1 MNMDNPRQRRGRRR
15 LFILSGFLAL
25 TVMTAAVAVAWAD
38 EAVVANDGSLS
49 TVAPAGTDPAQSADE
64 TRGTPSSGKAEA
76 DSDNQAAIPTTTTAA
91 EMDRP
96 PAPTEAPV
104 QAEASKSAP
113 AKEKT
118 VKVKIYFT
126 QGEKLT
132 PIFREIAGTDMVG
145 TAALSQLLKGPDD
158 PENASGLL
166 SAIPQGTALR
176 SLSVKNGLAVV
187 DLSADFVSGGGS
199 SSMYLRLGQL
209 VYTLTEFQTVD
220 RVKIRID
227 GSDLR
232 VLGGEGLLVGD
243 SISRTQYDGLVRG
256 STEDGPG
263 TSAPKTSSFKVY
275 FVTQERLA
283 PQTRTVPFTP
293 AIGKTAL
300 MNLLAGPSSAERDG
314 GANTAVPS
322 KVRVNSLSIK
332 DRVATVDLGG
342 QFVTGGGSQSMYLR
356 LGQVV
361 YTLTQFPTVDRVQL
375 KVDGKLL
382 TSLGGEGLL
391 LKQPAS
397 RADWEKLIQ

>member
-1 MNMDNPRQRRGRRR
+1 
-15 LFILSGFLAL
+15 
-25 TVMTAAVAVAWAD
+25 
-38 EAVVANDGSLS
+38 
-49 TVAPAGTDPAQSADE
+49 
-64 TRGTPSSGKAEA
+64 
-76 DSDNQAAIPTTTTAA
+76 
-91 EMDRP
+91 
-96 PAPTEAPV
+96 
-104 QAEASKSAP
+104 
-113 AKEKT
+113 
-118 VKVKIYFT
+118 
-126 QGEKLT
+126 
-132 PIFREIAGTDMVG
+132 
-145 TAALSQLLKGPDD
+145 
-158 PENASGLL
+158 
-166 SAIPQGTALR
+166 
-176 SLSVKNGLAVV
+176 
-187 DLSADFVSGGGS
+187 
-199 SSMYLRLGQL
+199 MYLRLGQL